1 MRSLGSII
9 SILVVAV
16 IGLLVYKFYFTQS
29 SSTGAATPAQTINVV
44 GVKNDLLSIAQAE
57 RNYQAEHNSI
67 ASLDELVSSGE
78 MSIKK
83 IRARRIHVRR
93 RIFRR
98 WLSRNRP
105 MLGHRRRLHE
115 LRRGSKHGSAG
126 RTLSA
131 SGRGCR
137 DWKPR
142 CSVLE

>member
-9 SILVVAV
+9 SILVVTV

-44 GVKNDLLSIAQAE
+44 GVKNDLLAIAQAE

-83 IRARRIHVRR
+83 TGRDGYTYDVESSGDG
-93 RIFRR
+93 FRVT
-98 WLSRNRP
+98 
-105 MLGHRRRLHE
+105 
-115 LRRGSKHGSAG
+115 A
-126 RTLSA
+126 
-131 SGRGCR
+131 
-137 DWKPR
+137 R
-142 CSVLE
+142 CSATAAGCTNYLVDQTMEVRAAP